1 MNWIEV
7 GTREKA
13 LILVG
18 LVLATA
24 GFGVHLIIPGTGRSG
39 IVIVIQPIETK
50 IDTISLSPGS
60 VEQSFRFDFL
70 GPDHPNLTIY
80 LLNETQFETYQSGTS
95 LSNITDQILLDA
107 DGRGVYTQL
116 IDTDTNFYLILV
128 NTHSESLTF
137 SYYYSLMPTTFFP
150 SAIIGFIGLIL
161 IVLGF
166 AWHYLGWKRYFLI
179 GLGINLAIFL
189 VRIFTLS
196 QYSLGLP
203 DIFLD
208 VIQVELYNDYQYF
221 YLSWIPNL
229 WQGAWVYSSDL
240 PVYLY
245 PPLWIYTVGLF
256 GATPPWLPGAVLFSF
271 NIATGIIVYKIA
283 QRISEN
289 EKTSILAM
297 MIYLLNPI
305 TVLYGSFMWLNPTP
319 FVFFVMLSFYL
330 ALTNK
335 AEYSIISLA
344 IATLYK
350 QFAVVF
356 FPILAI
362 FLIKQISNRST
373 KTVIFEFLKQ
383 TLIYSVIIG
392 LVSLPFLIVSP
403 NEYYYQ
409 VLALSRGNLDRLTYF
424 TPQLSIPVHFGSFF
438 LWIFGTSVFTDVL
451 AWLIYYYVFLLV
463 CGLVVYGTFAFT
475 ESKKDDISW
484 TSTKHLFMKA
494 IFWSLIAVLC
504 LQTFFPRGVYKFYLL
519 ILMPFAALL
528 FDYKDLELQKEIY
541 TFEKHHLFVPITATV
556 IFLCYRFVYLWI
568 VIVWAWFYLYRSG
581 ELSRI
586 RNGISSFFS
595 RLRTPP
601 SSSTE
606 RMKTLDEIYSE

>member
-1 MNWIEV
+1 MKRIEV

-18 LVLATA
+18 LVVATV
-24 GFGVHLIIPGTGRSG
+24 GFSVHFINPGTGRSG
-39 IVIVIQPIETK
+39 ILIVIQPMETEV
-50 IDTISLSPGS
+50 DTISLFPKS
-60 VEQSFRFDFL
+60 VEQNFRFDFL

-80 LLNETQFETYQSGTS
+80 FLNETQFETYQSGTA
-95 LSNITDQILLDA
+95 LSNITDQILLDV

-128 NTHSESLTF
+128 NNHSEFLTF
-137 SYYYSLMPTTFFP
+137 SYYYSLLPAAFFP
-150 SAIIGFIGLIL
+150 SVVTGFIGLLL

-166 AWHYLGWKRYFLI
+166 AWHYVGWKRYFLI
-179 GLGINLAIFL
+179 GLGVNLFIFL
-189 VRIFTLS
+189 IRIFTLTR
-196 QYSLGLP
+196 YSLGLP

-208 VIQVELYNDYQYF
+208 VIQVEMYNDYQYF

-229 WQGAWVYSSDL
+229 WEGAWAYSTDL
-240 PVYLY
+240 AVYLY

-256 GATPPWLPGAVLFSF
+256 GATPPWLPGAVLFLF

-289 EKTSILAM
+289 EKTSIVAM

-305 TVLYGSFMWLNPTP
+305 TVAYGSFMWLNPTP
-319 FVFFVMLSFYL
+319 FVFFVMFSFYL
-330 ALTNK
+330 ALMNK

-362 FLIKQISNRST
+362 FLIKQISTRTT
-373 KTVIFEFLKQ
+373 KIVIFEFLKQ

-403 NEYYYQ
+403 NEYYNQ

-438 LWIFGTSVFTDVL
+438 LWISGTSVLTDIL
-451 AWLIYYYVFLLV
+451 ARLVYYYVFLAI
-463 CGLVVYGTFAFT
+463 CGFVVYGTFAMM
-475 ESKKDDISW
+475 EAKKEDIPW
-484 TSTKHLFMKA
+484 VDTKHLFMKA
-494 IFWSLIAVLC
+494 ILWSLIAVLC

-519 ILMPFAALL
+519 ILMPFASLL
-528 FDYKDLELQKEIY
+528 FDYKDLELEKGTY
-541 TFEKHHLFVPITATV
+541 KFEKHHLFVPIMTAL

-568 VIVWAWFYLYRSG
+568 IVAWAWFYLYMSG

-586 RNGISSFFS
+586 RNGFSSFFS
-595 RLRTPP
+595 RLRSPP
-601 SSSTE
+601 SSE
-606 RMKTLDEIYSE
+606 RMEILEEIYSE